1 MEKKRTCTTTIRI
14 PIELR
19 QRIDVLAHKRMCSV
33 NAWIKRTLERE
44 ARPKVTKGVDNG
56 DSQTNTAE

>member
-33 NAWIKRTLERE
+33 NSWIKRTLERE
-44 ARPKVTKGVDNG
+44 ARPKEVKDDG
-56 DSQTNTAE
+56 NTQAIT

>member
-19 QRIDVLAHKRMCSV
+19 KRIDELAHKRMCSV
-33 NAWIKRTLERE
+33 NQWINRTLERE
-44 ARPKVTKGVDNG
+44 ARPKNKGQVE
-56 DSQTNTAE
+56 SQ

>member
-1 MEKKRTCTTTIRI
+1 MEKKRTVTTTIRI

-33 NAWIKRTLERE
+33 NMWIRRTLERE
-44 ARPKVTKGVDNG
+44 AMPREVK
-56 DSQTNTAE
+56 